1 MPDEIDALVKFTDGW
16 EQDGVGKDGLPIY
29 RPALRITLS
38 KPPYLQIERE
48 ATDDDRETFAEQYRL
63 YEKTHAAKVEVSG
76 YPLAMWPAISAAEF
90 QMCAQRGIATVEQ
103 LAALAG
109 KKGVDAPAQITEI
122 AQRAKRMVELQKE
135 TGRHEARIHE
145 LEAEVAALSAELKEC
160 HAQMSA
166 QNALIN
172 TLRPVKAA

>member
-1 MPDEIDALVKFTDGW
+1 MADAIDALVKFHEGW

-38 KPPYLQIERE
+38 KPPYLQVERE
-48 ATDDDRETFAEQYRL
+48 ATDEDREAFGDAYRL
-63 YEKTHAAKVEVSG
+63 FEKTHAVKTEVRG
-76 YPLAMWPAISAAEF
+76 YPLAMWPAISGAEF

-109 KKGVDAPAQITEI
+109 KKGLDAPPQILEV

-135 TGRHEARIHE
+135 TGQYEARIHD
-145 LEAEVAALSAELKEC
+145 LEAERDQLAAELKEC
-160 HAQMSA
+160 LAQMSA
-166 QNALIN
+166 QAALIN
-172 TLRPVKAA
+172 NLRPKAA